1 MGKKLQS
8 RKKARLVM
16 RLYEGVRF
24 GGVFLHVLPFFFSEG
39 NESARLASVF
49 TELKT

>member
-16 RLYEGVRF
+16 RLYEEVRF
-24 GGVFLHVLPFFFSEG
+24 GGAFYLVEVL
-39 NESARLASVF
+39 
-49 TELKT
+49 